1 MIDGTGMIAVPGFVD
16 PHVHLR
22 TPGREDLED
31 IATGSLSAAAGGFVT
46 IVAMPNTS
54 PVVDTAPVLRHA
66 ARPGER
72 EAAVIGSASTPRSRS
87 ASRATELTEQVEMA
101 ELGAA
106 GFSDD
111 GHPVSDARRDAPG
124 AAVPAHH
131 RPAAGAPRGGHAP
144 CPASGVAH
152 EGAVASRLGLA
163 GIPPISESIAVARDA
178 VLAEYEGGYIH
189 ICHVSASETVD
200 EIRRAKE
207 RGVRITGEVTPHH
220 LTLTDAAIASLD
232 PARHKMNPPLREES
246 DRQSLIAALID
257 GTLDLRGHRPRAPRR
272 RREGGPLRGGALRRH
287 RAGDRLRRLQHPPG
301 AHRRAPPLEIL
312 VRRMGSDAAA
322 ALGLPVPTLADGAVA
337 DVALIDPEAD
347 RGRRR
352 GRLPEQVAQLGVA
365 RRGTPRQGQPHDRGR
380 ADRMANRRRAAPR
393 RCSAGSQTGLILIDV
408 QEAFRPVIDGFDR
421 WWPTAASSPRASAS
435 LGRPV
440 LVSVQYPKGLG
451 QTVARARRAPAGG
464 HAAGREAALLGLRR
478 GGLRRR
484 PGGGRLQR
492 PGWWRASRPTSASTR
507 PCST

>member
-1 MIDGTGMIAVPGFVD
+1 MPPRLVQRPGPAASLVIRGARVLDPAAGIDEVRDLVVRDGLIGGDPEGLEVIDGTGMVAVPGFVD

-31 IATGSLSAAAGGFVT
+31 IATGSMSAAAGGFVT

-54 PVVDTAPVLRHA
+54 PVVDNAAVLGTLIDRA
-66 ARPGER
+66 ER
-72 EAAVIGSASTPRSRS
+72 EAAVRVGFYAAITVGQKGG
-87 ASRATELTEQVEMA
+87 ELTEQVEMA

-111 GHPVSDARRDAPG
+111 GHPVADAGVMRRALQYQRITGLPLVLHEEDMALSG
-124 AAVPAHH
+124 
-131 RPAAGAPRGGHAP
+131 R
-144 CPASGVAH
+144 GVAH

-178 VLAEYEGGYIH
+178 VLAEYEDGWIH

-246 DRQSLIAALID
+246 DRRSLIAALLD
-257 GTLDLRGHRPRAPRR
+257 GTLDLVATDHAPHDADEKEVPFEEAPFGITGLETAFAVCNTHLVRTG
-272 RREGGPLRGGALRRH
+272 EVPLDL
-287 RAGDRLRRLQHPPG
+287 
-301 AHRRAPPLEIL
+301 L

-337 DVALIDPEAD
+337 DVALLDPEAVVVVGAAGFQSKS
-347 RGRRR
+347 RNS
-352 GRLPEQVAQLGVA
+352 AWLGEELHGKVNL
-365 RRGTPRQGQPHDRGR
+365 T
-380 ADRMANRRRAAPR
+380 
-393 RCSAGSQTGLILIDV
+393 I
-408 QEAFRPVIDGFDR
+408 
-421 WWPTAASSPRASAS
+421 
-435 LGRPV
+435 
-440 LVSVQYPKGLG
+440 
-451 QTVARARRAPAGG
+451 AGG
-464 HAAGREAALLGLRR
+464 QIAW
-478 GGLRRR
+478 R
-484 PGGGRLQR
+484 P
-492 PGWWRASRPTSASTR
+492 
-507 PCST
+507 

>member
-1 MIDGTGMIAVPGFVD
+1 MPPRLVQRPGPAASLVIRGARVLDPAAGIDEVRDLVVRDGLIGGDPEGLEVIDGTGMVAVPGFVD

-31 IATGSLSAAAGGFVT
+31 IATGSMSAAAGGFVT

-54 PVVDTAPVLRHA
+54 PVVDNAAVLGTLIDRA
-66 ARPGER
+66 ER
-72 EAAVIGSASTPRSRS
+72 EAAVRVGFYAAITVGQKGG
-87 ASRATELTEQVEMA
+87 ELTEQVEMA

-111 GHPVSDARRDAPG
+111 GHPVADAGVMRRALQYQRITGLPLVLHEEDMALSG
-124 AAVPAHH
+124 
-131 RPAAGAPRGGHAP
+131 R
-144 CPASGVAH
+144 GVAH

-178 VLAEYEGGYIH
+178 VLAEYEDGWIH

-246 DRQSLIAALID
+246 DRQSLIAALLD
-257 GTLDLRGHRPRAPRR
+257 GTLDLVATDHAPHDADEKEVPFEEAPFGITGLETAFAVCNTHLVRTG
-272 RREGGPLRGGALRRH
+272 EVPLDL
-287 RAGDRLRRLQHPPG
+287 
-301 AHRRAPPLEIL
+301 L

-337 DVALIDPEAD
+337 DVALLDPEAVVVVGASGFQSKS
-347 RGRRR
+347 RNS
-352 GRLPEQVAQLGVA
+352 AWLGEELHGKVNL
-365 RRGTPRQGQPHDRGR
+365 T
-380 ADRMANRRRAAPR
+380 
-393 RCSAGSQTGLILIDV
+393 I
-408 QEAFRPVIDGFDR
+408 
-421 WWPTAASSPRASAS
+421 
-435 LGRPV
+435 
-440 LVSVQYPKGLG
+440 
-451 QTVARARRAPAGG
+451 AGG
-464 HAAGREAALLGLRR
+464 QIAW
-478 GGLRRR
+478 R
-484 PGGGRLQR
+484 P
-492 PGWWRASRPTSASTR
+492 
-507 PCST
+507 